1 MSPIAVRVENIGKL
15 YRLGEHTRPKAAL
28 SDFASRFRRWIG
40 PSRAGDAEE
49 DARERETEYIWAL
62 KDVTFDVHRGD
73 SVGII
78 GRNGAGKSTLVKII
92 SQITRPTTGRV
103 EIFGRVSALLG
114 VGAGFH
120 PDMTGRENVYMN
132 GSMLGISK
140 QQIERKFDE
149 IVAFSE
155 IEKFIDTPVKRYSKG
170 MRTRLSVSVAAHL
183 DPDILIVDEVL
194 AVGDIRF
201 RDKCMDKISAAVKEG
216 TTLLF
221 ISHSI
226 ARINRLCNKSILL
239 RDGRLVAMGPPEEVI
254 KEYLDVDVKDGQ
266 VSDDEIGAAEVRVAL
281 QAIESAEVVGDDR
294 KENDVYGEIKEV
306 ELVAPAS
313 AGAVAEPGISDD
325 LIVRI
330 RFQLFKPNVEI
341 SAGAD
346 FYVGEQLAFGS
357 RQMPFTAGQVA
368 PYQLELLIPANLLS
382 EVVYK
387 VNVSVSVYEHGTRH
401 VVKKHSALKIK
412 PRDKRD
418 KNNLPEA
425 IRKMNPGIVSPVL
438 EWSVVACEPEI
449 SEGISLRVGGA

>member
-1 MSPIAVRVENIGKL
+1 MNPIAVRVENVGKL

-28 SDFASRFRRWIG
+28 SDFASRFRKWIG
-40 PSRAGDAEE
+40 PAGAGSAEGDAR
-49 DARERETEYIWAL
+49 DAKTDYIWAL
-62 KDVTFDVHRGD
+62 KDVTFDVQRGD

-103 EIFGRVSALLG
+103 EIHGRVSALLG

-120 PDMTGRENVYMN
+120 PDMTGRENIYMN

-201 RDKCMDKISAAVKEG
+201 RDKCMDKINAAVKEG

-226 ARINRLCNKSILL
+226 ARINRLCNKAILL
-239 RDGRLVAMGPPEEVI
+239 RDGRLVTMGPPEEVI
-254 KEYLDVDVKDGQ
+254 KEYLDVDVKDGPL
-266 VSDDEIGAAEVRVAL
+266 SDDESGAGEVREVL
-281 QAIESAEVVGDDR
+281 RAIESEDQGAPTPTSDPACGNIQHVSIIGLHDGQPNEEV
-294 KENDVYGEIKEV
+294 
-306 ELVAPAS
+306 LVHQDS
-313 AGAVAEPGISDD
+313 
-325 LIVRI
+325 RI
-330 RFQLFKPNVEI
+330 RIQFQLLKKDVQI

-346 FYVGEQLAFGS
+346 FYVGDQLAFGT
-357 RQMPFTAGQVA
+357 RQLPQAIHA
-368 PYQLELLIPANLLS
+368 PGSYDLVMRLPRDLLS
-382 EVVYK
+382 ELVYK
-387 VNVSVSVYEHGTRH
+387 VNVSVSVFQNNARE
-401 VVKKHSALKIK
+401 VVKRHNALKFK
-412 PRDKRD
+412 PLDVRDKSH
-418 KNNLPEA
+418 LPIS
-425 IRKMNPGIVSPVL
+425 IRNMNPGIVSPVL
-438 EWSVVACEPEI
+438 TWSVIGPLE
-449 SEGISLRVGGA
+449 S